1 MTVSE
6 FLEKDIDKFKECQT
20 NESTKKI
27 HIKRKKAKHG
37 TEAKQTQMLVTLTEA
52 LAATDK
58 G

>member
-6 FLEKDIDKFKECQT
+6 FLEKDIDKFKEYQT

-27 HIKRKKAKHG
+27 HIKRKKSKHG
-37 TEAKQTQMLVTLTEA
+37 TGKQTQMPVTLTEG